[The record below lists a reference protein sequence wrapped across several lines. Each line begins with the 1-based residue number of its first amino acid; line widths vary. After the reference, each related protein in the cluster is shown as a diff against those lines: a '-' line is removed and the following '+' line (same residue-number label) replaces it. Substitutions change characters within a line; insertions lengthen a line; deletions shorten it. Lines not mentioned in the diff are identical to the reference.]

1 MAYISKYSG
10 EELDAGI
17 EINNTQN
24 DRLTNLESNKV
35 NKAGDTMT
43 GTLIVPKITL
53 VPENDDYNRIINKNS
68 DNTNRGGII
77 QSTSRNYAFIEYA
90 TDTNYYTNYYLP
102 APDTGLTANNSYPIL
117 TKNNFLNM
125 IYPVGS
131 VYVTSTNTNPSST
144 LGGTWTLTDKEFSYA
159 SFAIADVFT
168 ANSTNCTSLTGTIIR
183 NNHFFTIYFALTP
196 KVAITDS
203 TLKMGQIKLSSIG
216 ASSINTQVYSSMS
229 DGGQA
234 VYTFQITSDGT
245 FNTTDVMVRGSS
257 TASSAASQAVNGY
270 TIIPV
275 TTSQMADSAC
285 SRFFW
290 KRTA

>member
-17 EINNTQN
+17 EINTAQN
-24 DRLTNLESNKV
+24 NRLTNLESNKV

-43 GTLIVPKITL
+43 GHLRVPQLYIDNA
-53 VPENDDYNRIINKNS
+53 NDISRIKFNNDSYERAIININESNRLNFFSYGS
-68 DNTNRGGII
+68 DKSG
-77 QSTSRNYAFIEYA
+77 
-90 TDTNYYTNYYLP
+90 YYEQFYLP
-102 APDTGLTANNSYPIL
+102 TPDNGLTANQVYPIL
-117 TKNNFLNM
+117 TQKNFLNM

-159 SFAIADVFT
+159 SFSIADVFT

-183 NNHFFTIYFALTP
+183 NNHFFTIYFTLTP

-216 ASSINTQVYSSMS
+216 ASSINTQAYSSMS

-234 VYTFQITSDGT
+234 VYTFQITNNGT